1 MEVTEKTKAFIVGGI
16 VGIVIAGVGALISA
30 QMIENTA
37 EPEFCGSCHEMKP
50 MFEAWETGP
59 HGPLGNKRGAIRAG
73 CADCH
78 LPHTSVLAYLINKAK
93 FGTNDAIA
101 HYFKGGYADDLEHWI
116 EKRKER
122 EHYVFVS
129 NCERCHV
136 HLPDN
141 VMHEKLKSGEIKG
154 DCLTCHWYV
163 GHGFNFEEKLK
174 EFFSKK
180 GVKSKEEGH
189 E

>member
-1 MEVTEKTKAFIVGGI
+1 MTEKTKAFIVGGI

-50 MFEAWETGP
+50 MHEAWEKGP
-59 HGPLGNKRGAIRAG
+59 HGPLGNDRGAIRAG

-78 LPHTSVLAYLINKAK
+78 LPHDNVVSYLLNKAK

-101 HYFKGGYADDLEHWI
+101 HYFKGGYADDLEHWL

-122 EHYVFVS
+122 DHYVFVS
-129 NCERCHV
+129 NCTRCHTE
-136 HLPDN
+136 LPDN
-141 VMHEKLKSGEIKG
+141 IMHEKLKAGEIKG

-163 GHGFNFEEKLK
+163 GHGFDFEQKLK
-174 EFFSKK
+174 EFFGKK
-180 GVKSKEEGH
+180 EGEEKGEQGH

>member
-1 MEVTEKTKAFIVGGI
+1 MTEKTKAFIVGGI

-59 HGPLGNKRGAIRAG
+59 HGPLGNRAGAIRAG
-73 CADCH
+73 CVDCH

-93 FGTNDAIA
+93 FGMNDAIG

-122 EHYVFVS
+122 ERYVFVS

-141 VMHEKLKSGEIKG
+141 IMHEKLKAGEIKG

-163 GHGFNFEEKLK
+163 GHGLNFEEKLK
-174 EFFSKK
+174 EFFGKK
-180 GVKSKEEGH
+180 GVKSEEEGH